1 MGNRQKRKRRQKR
14 RARARPNVA
23 RNPGVSSLLLVNPAP
38 APKAVPA
45 PKKAAPAPS
54 PATIKREI
62 HSAVATALKERKMP
76 KRARRPEVVGKK
88 VKRRGKRRGHRPQ
101 PHAAHAQPTVQI
113 ITGNGQ
119 TSVKP
124 KIRRKRDNQEFDL
137 NLSKQYRG
145 IEPRKGR
152 WRGKHEKRGIKT
164 LERHKKSILWN
175 LGKGSPGAQ
184 QWVLDHIPK
193 INPAADVK
201 NTAKDIGVGVAS
213 FLGAR
218 VIGNVASKLPGLSH
232 FGSIASVGASAAVTG
247 LSYFLLGKKW
257 PQLKKPLL
265 FGGALALIDSI
276 LKNLLVP
283 HLPPKVA
290 GVLGDAS
297 APPLEDYREPVGYL
311 PPHDPMDGVGCYGDI
326 DPAEWERIHREQLY
340 ANSLM
345 DFDGMGLDVHEA
357 MADDGMGLNV
367 HEAMA
372 DDGMGIA
379 VHEAMADSG
388 DGLGMEVHPAQA
400 GVDDMGAYVST
411 GTGGVEE
418 GQAYGAYVPTGT
430 GAYVPSMSGMG
441 AYVPSMSGVDAK
453 DVAAMIFGG
462 PAGYAY
468 ALGRRRRRHR
478 HPRHHG
484 RFGWPHYPRH
494 YPRASFHLLPP
505 HMAES
510 QRAHSLMGDDDWSS
524 EEHEQHHRA
533 HRHHGRHQPRH
544 YDEQRQYGHPRH
556 GHHRHRHH
564 GYQHGH
570 RQPIHADCD
579 IYLPHDGHRQHQHHH
594 HGHHGHVA
602 HHGHPAHE
610 AAQAST
616 AVHPS
621 QVVGPP
627 PALPA
632 NKPAASAPLATGT
645 AGGIFAHHD

>member
-1 MGNRQKRKRRQKR
+1 MGNRQKRKRRQKKL
-14 RARARPNVA
+14 ARARPKVA

-38 APKAVPA
+38 APKRAAPA
-45 PKKAAPAPS
+45 PKTAAPAPS

-76 KRARRPEVVGKK
+76 KPARRPEVVGKK
-88 VKRRGKRRGHRPQ
+88 VKRRGKRRNHRPQ
-101 PHAAHAQPTVQI
+101 PQPAHAQPTVQI

-137 NLSKQYRG
+137 NLAKQYKG
-145 IEPRKGR
+145 IAPRKGR

-164 LERHKKSILWN
+164 LEAHKKSILWN

-193 INPAADVK
+193 INPAADLK

-218 VIGNVASKLPGLSH
+218 VIGNVASRLPGLSH
-232 FGSIASVGASAAVTG
+232 FGSIASVSASAAVTG

-276 LKNLLVP
+276 MKNFLVP

-297 APPLEDYREPVGYL
+297 TAALEDYREPVGYL

-326 DPAEWERIHREQLY
+326 DPSEWERIHREQLY
-340 ANSLM
+340 ARSLM
-345 DFDGMGLDVHEA
+345 DYDVHPAVADYGDGMGLDVHEA
-357 MADDGMGLNV
+357 MADDGLGLDV

-372 DDGMGIA
+372 DDGMGLA

-411 GTGGVEE
+411 GTGAVDE

-468 ALGRRRRRHR
+468 ALRRHRRHHR

-484 RFGWPHYPRH
+484 RFGWPHYPHH
-494 YPRASFHLLPP
+494 YPRTSLHRFRGGVLPP
-505 HMAES
+505 HLAES

-524 EEHEQHHRA
+524 EDHE
-533 HRHHGRHQPRH
+533 
-544 YDEQRQYGHPRH
+544 
-556 GHHRHRHH
+556 HRHH
-564 GYQHGH
+564 GYQHHGQNRHRLHGQHGH
-570 RQPIHADCD
+570 RHGHHQPIHADCD
-579 IYLPHDGHRQHQHHH
+579 IYLPHYGHRQHHRHR
-594 HGHHGHVA
+594 A
-602 HHGHPAHE
+602 HHGHPAHSG
-610 AAQAST
+610 APVPTGA
-616 AVHPS
+616 HGS

-627 PALPA
+627 PAPPA
-632 NKPAASAPLATGT
+632 GKPASSAPLATGT
-645 AGGIFAHHD
+645 AGGIFAHQD